1 MDALD
6 LIGDDLPIQSVTLT
20 NEALPG
26 DHVHARI
33 DRVRDQHDELVKTGP
48 HGALRHDEEYHDG

>member
-48 HGALRHDEEYHDG
+48 HGALRHDEEDHDG